1 MTVNIAIV
9 NGDYDNIGV
18 TDYKVEERSVSHA
31 EKISAGSIQIPENES
46 MLDATDRSARTGF
59 QMTER
64 KIVIAGQV
72 PAQKNWRALMAM
84 MILVGRL
91 KIMLTICNPE
101 ICCRDKTRK
110 EIDIFLRMI
119 ADA

>member
-1 MTVNIAIV
+1 MIIVLKIVLYIKMTVNIAIV

-72 PAQKNWRALMAM
+72 PA
-84 MILVGRL
+84 
-91 KIMLTICNPE
+91 
-101 ICCRDKTRK
+101 
-110 EIDIFLRMI
+110 
-119 ADA
+119 